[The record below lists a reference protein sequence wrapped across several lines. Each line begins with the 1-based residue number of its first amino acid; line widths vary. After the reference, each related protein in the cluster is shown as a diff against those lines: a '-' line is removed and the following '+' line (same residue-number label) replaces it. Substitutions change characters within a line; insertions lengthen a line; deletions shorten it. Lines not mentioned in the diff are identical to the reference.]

1 MNVIIYAWFGVQ
13 HFPALEDMVNYN
25 RHFEKNYLILS
36 ITHGVLIHP
45 APRVHN
51 STVLKR
57 LLKKLLE
64 LLQYYWYCIAID
76 IAGIISK
83 ILISTLKLQL
93 GKYHIDIEVDIEDNK
108 FDYQ

>member
-1 MNVIIYAWFGVQ
+1 MGLLSSGPNALSHSQHTKGLFSGVDCFVFLQ
-13 HFPALEDMVNYN
+13 TLDV
-25 RHFEKNYLILS
+25 
-36 ITHGVLIHP
+36 T
-45 APRVHN
+45 PRVHN

>member
-1 MNVIIYAWFGVQ
+1 MDVQ
-13 HFPALEDMVNYN
+13 LVYH
-25 RHFEKNYLILS
+25 
-36 ITHGVLIHP
+36 T
-45 APRVHN
+45 PRVHN

-76 IAGIISK
+76 IAGRISR
-83 ILISTLKLQL
+83 ILISTLKLQQ
-93 GKYHIDIEVDIEDNK
+93 GKCHIDIEVDIEDNK